1 MQKENKESQES
12 QESQESHEK
21 KRHSD
26 IATRKNYCSTKAIN
40 INKNSSSVK
49 GREIIDLFPLGAKKG
64 TSEAKKEQANEGWGE
79 KKGTG

>member
-1 MQKENKESQES
+1 MPPACKKGRKKRQSKKDQVKQKRNKYKSAHGEGKKSTKS
-12 QESQESHEK
+12 LKSLTKK

-49 GREIIDLFPLGAKKG
+49 GGK
-64 TSEAKKEQANEGWGE
+64 
-79 KKGTG
+79 

>member
-1 MQKENKESQES
+1 MPSACKKGKKKRQSKKDQVKQKRNKYKSTHGGVQKEYKES

-21 KRHSD
+21 KRQSD

-49 GREIIDLFPLGAKKG
+49 GGK
-64 TSEAKKEQANEGWGE
+64 
-79 KKGTG
+79 

>member
-1 MQKENKESQES
+1 MSKDVVAFCMQISINVKARTERAKEDKES

-26 IATRKNYCSTKAIN
+26 IATRKNYCSTKAIY

-49 GREIIDLFPLGAKKG
+49 GGK
-64 TSEAKKEQANEGWGE
+64 
-79 KKGTG
+79 

>member
-1 MQKENKESQES
+1 MPSACKKGKKKRQSKKDQVKQKRNKYKSAHGEGKKSLKCLKS
-12 QESQESHEK
+12 LTKK

-49 GREIIDLFPLGAKKG
+49 GGK
-64 TSEAKKEQANEGWGE
+64 
-79 KKGTG
+79 

>member
-1 MQKENKESQES
+1 MPPACKKGKKKRQSKKDQVKQKRNKYKSAHGEGKKSTKS
-12 QESQESHEK
+12 LKSLTKK

-49 GREIIDLFPLGAKKG
+49 G
-64 TSEAKKEQANEGWGE
+64 GE
-79 KKGTG
+79 

>member
-1 MQKENKESQES
+1 MPPACKKGKKKRQSKKDQVKQKRNKYKSAHGEGKKSTKS
-12 QESQESHEK
+12 LKSLTKK

-49 GREIIDLFPLGAKKG
+49 GGK
-64 TSEAKKEQANEGWGE
+64 
-79 KKGTG
+79 

>member
-1 MQKENKESQES
+1 MPSACKKGKKKRQSKKDQVKQKRNKYKSAHGEGKKSTKS
-12 QESQESHEK
+12 LKSLTKK

-49 GREIIDLFPLGAKKG
+49 GGK
-64 TSEAKKEQANEGWGE
+64 
-79 KKGTG
+79 